1 MGTNKQAV
9 MIHMVTMICLIILES
24 RATSILNLRQ
34 TNRPVLHVLICSYLI
49 TAKYNFDQ
57 KKDIRVRHGF
67 ECFVLLLLCVVA
79 AVVVAAAGCGGDAT
93 MRSCWWCFLGQLLSW
108 FYLLLLYLVCFF
120 YSFPLYICHCS

>member
-34 TNRPVLHVLICSYLI
+34 TNRPVLYVLICSYLI

-57 KKDIRVRHGF
+57 KMTLKSDMDLNALYCYCYVLSLQ
-67 ECFVLLLLCVVA
+67 LLLLM
-79 AVVVAAAGCGGDAT
+79 VVVAVII
-93 MRSCWWCFLGQLLSW
+93 LI
-108 FYLLLLYLVCFF
+108 LLLMR
-120 YSFPLYICHCS
+120 